1 LIINSISFFSYG
13 WAMSKNMPKG
23 GFQWYNGNL
32 NNETILELLENTNA
46 ESEIGYALEVDISY
60 PVSLHNLHN
69 DLPYLPEKIA
79 PPGSKIKKLIANLQT
94 KKKYVIHYMAL
105 KQALKAGLV
114 LEKVI
119 KLHISIITCSI
130 L

>member
-1 LIINSISFFSYG
+1 
-13 WAMSKNMPKG
+13 MSKNMPKG
-23 GFQWYNGNL
+23 GFQCYNGNL
-32 NNETILELLENTNA
+32 NNEAILELLKNTND
-46 ESEIGYALEVDISY
+46 ESKIGYALEVDISY
-60 PVSLHNLHN
+60 PVSLHDLHN

-79 PPGSKIKKLIANLQT
+79 PHGSKIKKLIANLQT

-119 KLHISIITCSI
+119 KLHIINITCSI